1 MAVEPQ
7 APRRAEY
14 DPAADTEFPP
24 PDLGRTVRVVGTVVN
39 VDPEDTPHPKV
50 RRGEVGKALFNYLRN
65 TVAVDPLG
73 RTNSTR
79 ARDQRNYFTA
89 MLRQTAT
96 GTVNPIQTRVDDP
109 AAMSRHI
116 KRVGR
121 YFGADIV
128 GIGKAH
134 PALLYGGGAMN
145 DQSDGVVGHPAADSP
160 DELCRKYP
168 FVIVTPVA

>member
-1 MAVEPQ
+1 MAIEPVT
-7 APRRAEY
+7 PTRAAY

-24 PDLGRTVRVVGTVVN
+24 PDLGRTVHVVGTVVN

-79 ARDQRNYFTA
+79 FRDARNYFTA
-89 MLRQTAT
+89 MLRQTP
-96 GTVNPIQTRVDDP
+96 GGKVNPVKTQVDDP

-116 KRVGR
+116 KRAGR
-121 YFGADIV
+121 HLGADIV
-128 GIGKAH
+128 GI
-134 PALLYGGGAMN
+134 
-145 DQSDGVVGHPAADSP
+145 
-160 DELCRKYP
+160 
-168 FVIVTPVA
+168 